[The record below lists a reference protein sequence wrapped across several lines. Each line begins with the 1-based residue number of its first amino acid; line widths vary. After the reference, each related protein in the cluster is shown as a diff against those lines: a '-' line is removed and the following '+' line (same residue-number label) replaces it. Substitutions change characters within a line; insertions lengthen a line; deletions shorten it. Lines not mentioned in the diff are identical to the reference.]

1 MAFDNIALICSSL
14 VLLFFAVVGIVIFFK
29 LARVGFKW
37 LLTIVLNSV
46 VGVVLFFLLHLI
58 GINIP
63 LTLPYIV
70 PVAIFGIPALAT
82 MLLLKLLGIP
92 VF

>member
-1 MAFDNIALICSSL
+1 MAFDLALVCGSL
-14 VLLFFAVVGIVIFFK
+14 VLLFFAIFGILIFFK
-29 LARVGFKW
+29 LARVGLKW
-37 LLTIVLNSV
+37 LLTIIVNSI

-82 MLLLKLLGIP
+82 ILLLKLLGIP